1 MNTIL
6 VYSGA
11 IFLSILTVISIDGI
25 TMEISQAPDDD
36 LWAVIAITNGILAVC
51 LIAILL
57 ISKVG

>member
-6 VYSGA
+6 VYAGA

-25 TMEISQAPDDD
+25 TMAISQAPDDD

-57 ISKVG
+57 ILEVR